1 MSLKNIFIIF
11 RREVKTFFSSPI
23 VYIVTTLFLLLT
35 GWFFF
40 STFFLAGRADMRDF
54 FNLLPLVFAF
64 IIPALTMRM
73 FAEEYRSG
81 SFEITATLPVNLM
94 DIIGGKFLASLFF
107 SVVMLAPTLIYP
119 LFISVLGDLDA
130 GPVIGGYAGAVL
142 LAGAFSAIGI
152 LASSLTR
159 NQVIAFLISAA
170 GCFFLTI
177 TGSIL
182 IFLPAFL
189 TGFFQ
194 YLGAVFHFNNIAKG
208 VIDSRDLI
216 YFISVMVIALF
227 GTYIVIKEKNRSIR
241 LNSALYLVVLILV
254 NIVSGTLFF
263 RLDLTANK
271 KYSLSGASISA
282 VSTIEEPLTI
292 KAFFSENLPG
302 SYNNLRREISD
313 LLEEYS
319 LAGNK
324 NFNYSVYSINKEGTS
339 TDDQGRNLKELAESY
354 SIFPIQIQTIESDEV
369 KLQSVYMGI
378 TLIHGNMMET
388 IPSIAGVNNFEYEIT
403 VTINKISRKIS
414 ALLSLDENIT
424 LDLYLSSSL
433 YSMGE
438 GLSTYPEKLEK
449 VIDNINNLNYDRL
462 TYRHIDPDTTPFTD
476 DSNYNL
482 TTFNLQTADGS
493 SKNVYADLLI
503 RNGDKST
510 VINLLR
516 KNIFGYDMVS
526 PEDLSNSLNGIIE
539 KLLGLNT
546 EIAYLS
552 DYGTLTLFRNPYAQN
567 NQGPSLNNFN
577 RMISDNYLLKP
588 IDTLNE
594 GIPENIKTLIVA
606 GPAEELTPWDLYQID
621 QYIMKGSSVAFFI
634 DTHTEV
640 FAENQNPYNQQA
652 PVYVPRVTGLEEL
665 IKHYGVEVSSSYV
678 LDENCYKQIGR
689 DAAGGLSET
698 TFYFAPE
705 ILSENINRNLSFLN
719 NIKGL
724 IMLNTSP
731 LVINE
736 NSDQSKNVKILFSSS
751 DKSWEMK
758 DNINLYNPMIIY
770 PPVQDDREQFP
781 LAALIEGNISSYFK
795 GKDIP
800 DKDLKEGEALIS
812 SIAISG
818 RETFIPETNT
828 GKVFV
833 IGTSAVLTDN
843 ILDQTGSSPNSV
855 FIYNILDKLNDRDD
869 FAEMRSKGQTFNPL
883 RETTPAERSFIK
895 GFTVAGLPI
904 ASVLSG
910 FIAWLIWR
918 SRKKKIEL
926 LFRRDT

>member
-1 MSLKNIFIIF
+1 MSLRNIFIIF
-11 RREVKTFFSSPI
+11 RREVRTFFSSPI
-23 VYIVTTLFLLLT
+23 AYIVITLFLLLT

-81 SFEITATLPVNLM
+81 SFEISATLPVNLM
-94 DIIGGKFLASLFF
+94 DITLGKFLAALFF
-107 SVVMLAPTLIYP
+107 SAVMLIPTLFYP
-119 LFISVLGDLDA
+119 LFINILGDLDS
-130 GPVIGGYAGAVL
+130 GPVIGGYAGALL
-142 LAGAFSAIGI
+142 LAGAYSAIGI
-152 LASSLTR
+152 WASSLTR
-159 NQVIAFLISAA
+159 NQVIAFLVSAA

-177 TGSIL
+177 ISSIL

-216 YFISVMVIALF
+216 YFFSLMLVALF
-227 GTYIVIKEKNRSIR
+227 GTYIVIKEKSRSIKI
-241 LNSALYLVVLILV
+241 NFALYLAVLILV

-313 LLEEYS
+313 LMEEYS

-324 NFNYSVYSINKEGTS
+324 NFNYLIYDINKEGTS
-339 TDDQGRNLKELAESY
+339 TDERGRNLKELAGNY
-354 SIFPIQIQTIESDEV
+354 SIFPVQIQTIESDEV
-369 KLQSVYMGI
+369 KLQSVYMGL

-388 IPSIAGVNNFEYEIT
+388 IPSIAGVNNLEYEIT
-403 VTINKISRKIS
+403 GTINKISRKIS

-438 GLSTYPEKLEK
+438 GLSTYPDALGEIVDELN
-449 VIDNINNLNYDRL
+449 DLNYNRL
-462 TYRHIDPDTTPFTD
+462 TYHHIDPDTSSLNG
-476 DSNYNL
+476 DSINNL
-482 TTFNLQTADGS
+482 TSFNLQTADGS
-493 SKNVYADLLI
+493 SKKVYADLMI
-503 RNGDKST
+503 SNGEQST
-510 VINLLR
+510 VVTLLQ
-516 KNIFGYDMVS
+516 KNIFGYDMVG

-552 DYGTLTLFRNPYAQN
+552 DYGTLALYQNPYAQT

-577 RMISDNYLLKP
+577 RMISDNYLLNP

-606 GPAEELTPWDLYQID
+606 SPSEELTPWDLYQID
-621 QYIMKGSSVAFFI
+621 QYIMKGNSVAFFI

-640 FAENQNPYNQQA
+640 YAENQNPYNPQP

-665 IKHYGVEVSSSYV
+665 IKHYGVEVSSSYI
-678 LDENCYKQIGR
+678 LDENCYKRIGR
-689 DAAGGLSET
+689 DAQGGLSET

-705 ILSENINRNLSFLN
+705 ILPENINRELPFLK

-724 IMLNTSP
+724 IMLNASP
-731 LVINE
+731 LIIE
-736 NSDQSKNVKILFSSS
+736 QNSDPSKSIQVLFSSS
-751 DKSWEMK
+751 DESWEMTK
-758 DNINLYNPMIIY
+758 NINLYNPTIIF
-770 PPVQDDREQFP
+770 PPAKDDRNKYP
-781 LAALIEGNISSYFK
+781 LAALIEGNISSYFE

-800 DKDLKEGEALIS
+800 DKELKEGEALIS

-833 IGTSAVLTDN
+833 IGTSSVLTDN
-843 ILDQTGSSPNSV
+843 ILDQTGMSPNSV

-869 FAEMRSKGQTFNPL
+869 FAEMRSKGQTLNPL

-895 GFTVAGLPI
+895 GFNVVGIPI
-904 ASVLSG
+904 AAILSG
-910 FIAWLIWR
+910 LIAWLIWR

-926 LFRRDT
+926 LFRRDI